1 MRKALVGASVLAGL
15 VLFTTTGSALAD
27 TSVTPWQKGQI
38 FKEGA
43 ASATWVN
50 VPDSPSDTN
59 KRAFQ
64 VVIPADGANGCENVT
79 GPNYCYAGFYS
90 KASIGQVLP
99 VARQKN
105 LSFEFSASNPTN
117 ASSRISVQFNNGDVA
132 YLDPVTCTHDIA
144 VSGGAWKRADFTGF
158 KSDCSFTVSG
168 DTAGLYAADGT
179 KSAWQVYAETH
190 PDQSVVQRYLVVD
203 ASAAGGIYRFDRISL
218 GVGKMYTTSPT
229 VAMSCTSE
237 SSC

>member
-1 MRKALVGASVLAGL
+1 MRKALVGASVLAGM

-27 TSVTPWQKGQI
+27 SSVTAWQKGQI

-50 VPDSPSDTN
+50 VPDSPSDSN

-64 VVIPADGANGCENVT
+64 VVVPGDGMNGCAYPA
-79 GPNYCYAGFYS
+79 GPYCYAGFYS
-90 KASIGQVLP
+90 KASINQVLG
-99 VARQKN
+99 VSAQRN

-117 ASSRISVQFNNGDVA
+117 ATSRISVQFNNGDVA

-144 VSGGAWKRADFTGF
+144 ASGGAWKRADFTGF
-158 KSDCSFTVSG
+158 TSDCSFTVSG
-168 DTAGLYAADGT
+168 ETAGLYAADGT
-179 KSAWQVYAETH
+179 KSAWGVYAAAH
-190 PDQSVVQRYLVVD
+190 PGQSVIQRYLVVD
-203 ASAAGGIYRFDRISL
+203 ASTAGGVYRFDRISL

-229 VAMSCTSE
+229 VAVNCTSE